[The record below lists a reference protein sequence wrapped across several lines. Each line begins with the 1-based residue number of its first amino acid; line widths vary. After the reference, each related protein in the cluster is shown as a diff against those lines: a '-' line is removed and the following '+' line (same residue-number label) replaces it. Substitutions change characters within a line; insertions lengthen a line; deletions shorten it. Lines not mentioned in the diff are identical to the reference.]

1 MKTGC
6 LILGFVLT
14 GDADAGQILG
24 NAIAHEIGHLLLNN
38 QSHSASGI
46 MRGDWNL
53 WDLRNASYGYL
64 LFTPQQAKA
73 IQTRGTQA
81 MVVLGRLYNWVVTH
95 LCVPLNR
102 RARLVRCSTHLGLG
116 ACR

>member
-64 LFTPQQAKA
+64 LFTPQQAQA
-73 IQTRGTQA
+73 IQQEARRRWSSWDVCTIATLRG
-81 MVVLGRLYNWVVTH
+81 LW
-95 LCVPLNR
+95 
-102 RARLVRCSTHLGLG
+102 
-116 ACR
+116 